1 MTKPHKVTRADPV
14 EISIADRAAQMVA
27 LDNSSDAVAPAVEPP
42 MSIAK
47 PTASGLDAFKSKR
60 APTIA
65 GVETLQAAL
74 PLSGMSEA
82 KDWVR
87 LHPDAENYWSQELCF
102 VGVPIKGDPK
112 DQLHLIAEDLAM
124 QYLPSGRIQRF
135 RLALASKPDDKFFL
149 CRVPSQNLDNSW
161 NKSNHDACEKAQHL
175 WTMATSR
182 KAEGIDHYKVEF
194 SRDRDAFPEPK
205 WPSQSLDQLIET
217 TFAGRMITNE
227 EHPAFK
233 RLIGQKQSSE

>member
-1 MTKPHKVTRADPV
+1 MTATPKKAARAVAPV
-14 EISIADRAAQMVA
+14 EISAEDRAKQMAA
-27 LDNSSDAVAPAVEPP
+27 LDPEAAEPAAEPA
-42 MSIAK
+42 MQIAK
-47 PTASGLDAFKSKR
+47 PAKSGLDAFKSKR

-65 GVETLQAAL
+65 GVETLLAAL
-74 PLSGMSEA
+74 PLSGISEA

-124 QYLPSGRIQRF
+124 AHLPSGRIQRF
-135 RLALASKPDDKFFL
+135 RLALASKPDDRFFL

-161 NKSNHDACEKAQHL
+161 NRSNHEACEKAQRL

-182 KAEGIDHYKVEF
+182 KAEGIDHYKVEMAEPIARPTN
-194 SRDRDAFPEPK
+194 RDHFRRSDDYQRRSSGFPAPCRAK
-205 WPSQSLDQLIET
+205 AIE
-217 TFAGRMITNE
+217 
-227 EHPAFK
+227 
-233 RLIGQKQSSE
+233 